1 MESLDGPAAYDFD
14 DLVTY
19 GCCMRWDM
27 VILFGWYGFS
37 QLVPPDFFSVLVF
50 RFEHVHI
57 HHPPSF

>member
-1 MESLDGPAAYDFD
+1 MEGLDGPAAYDFD

-50 RFEHVHI
+50 RF
-57 HHPPSF
+57 